1 MKVLNLTLAFA
12 ALAMLTS
19 SAKAWDNIPPIPERH
34 PGWGEGKNRL
44 MINFEVFADLLC
56 DGCAMLHAEFERF
69 LNMTY
74 LGSPVRDQ
82 IGVNYV
88 FFPLPYHQASWI
100 PHRLLPY
107 IIDQCIYRLHLQHQR
122 FLP

>member
-1 MKVLNLTLAFA
+1 MKILGIAPALILAA
-12 ALAMLTS
+12 SMTS
-19 SAKAWDNIPPIPERH
+19 QANGWDNIPPIPERH

-69 LNMTY
+69 LNMSY

-88 FFPLPYHQASWI
+88 FFPLPYHHASWI

-107 IIDQCIYRLHLQHQR
+107 IIDQCISTKGQTC
-122 FLP
+122 